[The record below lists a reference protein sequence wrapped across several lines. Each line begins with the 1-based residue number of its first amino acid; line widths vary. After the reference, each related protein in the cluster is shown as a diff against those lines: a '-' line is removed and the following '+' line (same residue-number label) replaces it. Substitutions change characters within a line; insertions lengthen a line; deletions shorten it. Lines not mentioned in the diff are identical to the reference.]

1 MKLKNINLIVSAIAV
16 IATALIIYL
25 VRPEEMSELYKVNI
39 ALIFLF
45 ELVGINAIY
54 IATKGENYSV
64 QSIAVA
70 NLIIKPVVFMAAWLI
85 LYSLLLTE
93 SVDVKYY
100 YVGQVLIP
108 AIYAI
113 LAVITAYAGG
123 IQQENDKEAKVRDE
137 ILKEQKL
144 DMFRFQQQV
153 KKSVKFAQSD
163 EAVKGAIETKLQLLS
178 DKVRF
183 NGSIMNGDSYISS
196 SLDEIV
202 EMAAL
207 IETSP
212 TNDELVRSVLEK
224 ISEVIEYVNS
234 KK

>member
-1 MKLKNINLIVSAIAV
+1 MKLKNINIIVSAIAV

-25 VRPEEMSELYKVNI
+25 IRPEEMSELYKVNI

-45 ELVGINAIY
+45 ELVGINAVY

-113 LAVITAYAGG
+113 LAVITAHAGG
-123 IQQENDKEAKVRDE
+123 IQQGNDKEAKVRDE
-137 ILKEQKL
+137 ILKEQKW

-163 EAVKGAIETKLQLLS
+163 EAVKGTIETKLQLLS